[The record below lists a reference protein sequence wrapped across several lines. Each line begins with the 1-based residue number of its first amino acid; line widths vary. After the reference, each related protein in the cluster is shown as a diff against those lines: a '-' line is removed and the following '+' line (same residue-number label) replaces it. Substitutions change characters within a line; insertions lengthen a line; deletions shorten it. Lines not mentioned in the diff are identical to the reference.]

1 MKRVLV
7 ILPWFP
13 YPLNSGGNQAI
24 CNGIKAMAKYFDL
37 YVLYIDFIPDCHK
50 KQLDSLK
57 KELGDVKLFGFWDY
71 LILFDE
77 LKRKILGAH
86 FDYKYQNLLE
96 FRRYPSKLFKRISE
110 IIVQKKIDCVQV
122 EMFDCLPLVNYI
134 PSHVKKVFIH
144 HEIRFELGEQL
155 VALTHDKKRFLTKIE
170 HERNAEVSY
179 LNKYDV
185 VVTLSMK
192 DKESLINA
200 GVITNICESFAV
212 VKSSR
217 SLNFEKC
224 ICEKRLTFV
233 GPEQHLPNK
242 NGLVWFLDNCWGGLS
257 RENEYKLEIIGNWSE
272 NTKEIITQKYKNV
285 FFRDFVENLYDAL
298 KGSVMIV
305 PIFEGSGIRMKI
317 LEAAQMGVPF
327 VSSTIGNMGLEFKH
341 DKHCYIADS
350 AESFVTKIRMLENVD
365 ERLRLAKNAFSLVKE
380 KYSMERFQKN
390 RVEIVSN
397 LMN

>member
-1 MKRVLV
+1 MKRILV

-24 CNGIKAMAKYFDL
+24 CNGIKALTKDFDL
-37 YVLYIDFIPDCHK
+37 YVLYVDFVPDCHK

-77 LKRKILGAH
+77 VKRKVLGDR
-86 FDYKYQNLLE
+86 FDYKYRNLLE
-96 FRRYPSKLFKRISE
+96 FRRYPSKLFKRIND
-110 IIVQKKIDCVQV
+110 IVVQEKIDCVQV
-122 EMFDCLPLVNYI
+122 EMFDGLPLVDYI
-134 PSHVKKVFIH
+134 PSHVKKMFVH
-144 HEIRFELGEQL
+144 HEIRFELGEQF
-155 VALTHDKKRFLTKIE
+155 VELTHDKKNFLTKIE
-170 HERNAEVSY
+170 HERNDEVSY

-192 DKESLINA
+192 DKERLINA
-200 GVITNICESFAV
+200 GVTTNICESFAI
-212 VKSSR
+212 VKSDR
-217 SLNFEKC
+217 LLNFEEC
-224 ICEKRLTFV
+224 TCEKRLAFV

-242 NGLVWFLDNCWGGLS
+242 NGLLWFLDHCWGKLS
-257 RENEYKLEIIGNWSE
+257 RENDYKLDVIGNWSE
-272 NTKEIITQKYKNV
+272 MTKVIITQKYKNV
-285 FFRDFVENLYDAL
+285 VFRGFVENLYDAL

-327 VSSTIGNMGLEFKH
+327 ISSTIGNMGLEFKH

-350 AESFVTKIRMLENVD
+350 AESFVTRIRMLENVD

-380 KYSMERFQKN
+380 KYSMEGLRNN

-397 LMN
+397 LLK